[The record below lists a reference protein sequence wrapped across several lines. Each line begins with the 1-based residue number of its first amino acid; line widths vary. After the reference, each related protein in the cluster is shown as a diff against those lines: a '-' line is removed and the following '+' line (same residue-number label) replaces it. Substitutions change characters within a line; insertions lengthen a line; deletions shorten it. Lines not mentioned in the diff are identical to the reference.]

1 MADAE
6 GEFAGADVPR
16 TTDYIVGPLANA
28 LDILL
33 EFEGGQSELRV
44 ADMAR
49 RVGLTRNKAFRL
61 VKTLESRGFL
71 QRIGEHYRLGARLLA
86 LGELAARSIGV
97 LSVAA
102 QPEMETLARETGET
116 VYLLVPD
123 GNEVVCVAVIESEH
137 YVRISPAIGQRRP
150 LHAGAGQKM
159 LFAGM
164 EDQRIEQV
172 LRQAVQP
179 FTPSTIT
186 DAAALAGD
194 WRTSVSGGTAEASV
208 RWMPTPAPLRP
219 RSTTTSARWSRRSW
233 WVVRCPGRR
242 SISTASGR
250 RSSSRRPGASRP
262 GSATRRR
269 RPSKP
274 AGRGPR
280 QPATRG
286 TEWRPACRST
296 WPVRW
301 ASPSR

>member
-186 DAAALAGD
+186 DAAALRRRLADIRQRGHSRSLGEVDADAGAVAAAIHD
-194 WRTSVSGGTAEASV
+194 DVGQMVAAIVVGGAMSRAKIHLDSE
-208 RWMPTPAPLRP
+208 WTPLVVAAAGRI
-219 RSTTTSARWSRRSW
+219 SARL
-233 WVVRCPGRR
+233 GHQ
-242 SISTASGR
+242 A
-250 RSSSRRPGASRP
+250 A
-262 GSATRRR
+262 AT
-269 RPSKP
+269 
-274 AGRGPR
+274 
-280 QPATRG
+280 
-286 TEWRPACRST
+286 E
-296 WPVRW
+296 
-301 ASPSR
+301 